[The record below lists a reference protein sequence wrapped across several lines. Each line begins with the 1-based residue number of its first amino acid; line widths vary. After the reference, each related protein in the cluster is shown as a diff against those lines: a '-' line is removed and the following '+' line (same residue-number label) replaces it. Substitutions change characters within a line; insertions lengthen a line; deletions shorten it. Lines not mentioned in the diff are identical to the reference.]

1 MSYQIISDSS
11 CDLGEEIAKE
21 HGIKVVPF
29 YVTFDGVAYQ
39 KELEEIEVR
48 QFYQKMVDFPDV
60 FPKSS
65 LPTVQDY
72 VEAFRPY
79 AAAGQD
85 IICMC
90 ISTKF
95 SGSYNAALNA
105 RELIVEEFPQAKVAV
120 VDCILNTVAQGQL
133 VLEAARMRDDGL
145 SFEENVKNLERIKH
159 TGRIIFT
166 VGSFDYLIHGGRIG
180 KVKGAVV
187 STLGVKPMILL
198 KEGEIF
204 PTGLARSRKNSKR
217 KLLEQT
223 RDYFEKAKDSTENYR
238 FALGY
243 GYDKEE
249 ALEFSGQIQE
259 VLRGFGNVGEIEI
272 YQIGCGIS
280 VHTGP
285 YALGLGF
292 VKKYD
297 C

>member
-79 AAAGQD
+79 VAAGQD

-217 KLLEQT
+217 KILEQT

-249 ALEFSGQIQE
+249 ALEFFGQIQD

>member
-79 AAAGQD
+79 VAAGQD

-217 KLLEQT
+217 KILEQT

-249 ALEFSGQIQE
+249 ALEFSGQIQD